1 MKSSKLSRNL
11 SRSADS
17 LDEYNKCVWDLLE
30 HEAVRSMEKFIQH
43 GNVSCLDHSIAVSRI
58 SYRLCKKL
66 GLDYRSAARGGLLH
80 DFFLY
85 DWHITKTQGGLHG
98 FTHPVT
104 ALRNA
109 KNHYSLN
116 PVEED
121 IIIKHMWPLTVR
133 APRYKES
140 LVVSLVDKYCSA
152 AEIFTFERLI
162 RMIMTFRIAANQ

>member
-11 SRSADS
+11 SGSADS
-17 LDEYNKCVWDLLE
+17 LNEYNECVLDLLE

-43 GNVSCLDHSIAVSRI
+43 GSVSCLEHSIAVSRI

-85 DWHITKTQGGLHG
+85 DWHTTKTQGGLHG

-121 IIIKHMWPLTVR
+121 IILKHMWPLTVR
-133 APRYKES
+133 TPRYKES
-140 LVVSLVDKYCSA
+140 MVVSLVDKYCSA
-152 AEIFTFERLI
+152 TEIFTFERLKQLVLP
-162 RMIMTFRIAANQ
+162 FGSAANQ